1 MIRKLQWR
9 IISINMILM
18 GIVIAAVC
26 TALCVNAYTHAVEEL
41 EHGLNQVVE
50 RDGKGKFI
58 PESTETG
65 DSPFP
70 FDKSQKERFEGK
82 PDIHENAPMEISSYV
97 TVELDA
103 NGNILNTTE
112 HNVTIDEED
121 LQAIA
126 QIVSKNGTRSGQ
138 LSDYGLMYVMKRTM
152 SCSLLGLAS
161 TSSLHAAQFRFDGSR
176 HVPRQHGGGVPDQ
189 SGTVQTGG
197 QACQTRLGA
206 TETVH
211 RGRFARTENAAD
223 GHSGK
228 Q

>member
-1 MIRKLQWR
+1 MIKKLQWR
-9 IISINMILM
+9 IISINMVLM

-112 HNVTIDEED
+112 HNVTIDEDD

-138 LSDYGLMYVMKRTM
+138 LSDYGLMYVTK
-152 SCSLLGLAS
+152 
-161 TSSLHAAQFRFDGSR
+161 RFDGR
-176 HVPRQHGGGVPDQ
+176 Y
-189 SGTVQTGG
+189 
-197 QACQTRLGA
+197 TRLMLAHWDGK
-206 TETVH
+206 
-211 RGRFARTENAAD
+211 RFHKPFLLPQKDPEENLLLLMAYNVPEFIKAPVVVSKDELARFFQNP
-223 GHSGK
+223 
-228 Q
+228 